1 MPQNF
6 LPDFTLSRRS
16 LFRAGAATAVALG
29 SGALLAGTAA
39 AAEELPASPY
49 IDITQP
55 SYDLFRSKMLHE
67 SHHVMQGFAFDNVN
81 RRLFIVQAQ
90 NGTSGDD
97 LCVSQ
102 LSFSGELLGSM
113 HLNHAGHGVSL
124 GVEPVGTAS
133 YLWMECDADGTTTE
147 SRGTALARFKFV
159 DGGTP
164 AVKKFLTGSK
174 NITCATDPVY
184 RRMVVRRDE
193 DGRMWFSVFPLAK
206 AVAGDFSEPLAHFPQ
221 PSLSSS
227 GVVFQGYTI
236 LGSSLYILD
245 GAGHADAADIDSYVT
260 RVDMKTGEVKERAIT
275 RAGESLVWREPEGM
289 AVYRTADGETRLFLG
304 FGSRSSV
311 DNVNRYANLFY
322 KNVLVG

>member
-1 MPQNF
+1 VPQNF
-6 LPDFTLSRRS
+6 LSDLTLSRRS

-29 SGALLAGTAA
+29 SGALLVGTAA
-39 AAEELPASPY
+39 AAELPASPY
-49 IDITQP
+49 FDITKP

-90 NGTSGDD
+90 NGTTGDD

-113 HLNHAGHGVSL
+113 HVNHAGHGVSL

-133 YLWMECDADGTTTE
+133 YIWMECDADGTTTE

-159 DGGTP
+159 NGGTP
-164 AVKKFLTGSK
+164 AVKKYLTGSK

-184 RRMVVRRDE
+184 QRMAVRRDE
-193 DGRMWFSVFPLAK
+193 GGRMWFSVYPLAK
-206 AVAGDFSEPLAHFPQ
+206 AAAGDFSEPLAHFPQ
-221 PSLSSS
+221 PSLSPG

-236 LGSSLYILD
+236 LGSSLYTLD
-245 GAGHADAADIDSYVT
+245 GAGHADSADIDSYVT
-260 RVDMKTGEVKERAIT
+260 RIDMKTGEVMERAIT